1 MISFTNIWTVAAY
14 ELKTLYRSWFFRIFS
29 VLTLLILF
37 GMNMGVFAVPDAQ
50 WTPRAIPANIPYLNV
65 LFVNVAQAVIA
76 VFLASDFLRRD
87 KKLDTTEVIYARPI
101 SNGEYVVGK
110 TLGIMILFTG
120 LVVVVLLMALVFNI
134 ILKDTPVVWEAYL
147 LYPLLISIPTLTFI
161 LGLSFFLMIILRSQ
175 AVTFIILLGYIGLTL
190 FYFTDKLHGL
200 LDYMSFYFPMVYSG
214 FIGFA
219 DIDAILLQ
227 RGAYFLLG
235 IGFIFAT
242 IRFLGRLPQT
252 GRWNSVNLIA
262 FMLFLVAGSALGY
275 QFHRGFSAQESE
287 RRQYVRLNNGYADF
301 PVADIVLNDLHL
313 QQHGKH
319 LQVSSS
325 IMLTNRNDTT
335 LDTLL
340 FSLNPGFTVDSITGR
355 GGSLKYTRN
364 RHLVMVT
371 PEGGIAADRRM
382 RLTFYY
388 RGTPDPNVA
397 YLDITKKK
405 RAVLKKI
412 ILATVDKEPGFTD
425 PEYVLLTRE
434 MLWYP
439 AAGVGFNNV
448 TYQPAVLDFVRFSLT
463 VVPEE
468 GLTAIAPG
476 QVEENDGTFSFRPEK
491 DLNTLPLVIGPF
503 SKMRRTVDQ
512 VEYTLYLK
520 KDHDYFTGFFPS
532 LSDTLDGLIREAK
545 EAYEYEDLDL
555 YYSFPRVSLVE
566 TPVQFHPYERP
577 YTQYVEMV
585 QPEMI
590 FLPERG
596 VGLQTLDFRRFKSA
610 EERRNK
616 ERNNGRTAEE
626 IETDL
631 FRNFI
636 NNTFFSNEITI
647 GRGFRG
653 RGEDLITYD
662 GKALYSRNPYAA
674 FPLYYNLVS
683 GISSK
688 DYPVV
693 NTMIETYLKEG
704 YEVSPRESFR
714 GGISDSERANIALR
728 EQSLVEIFAR
738 YNQDLTSHAIYQSG
752 SFLINA
758 LHNRVGRSEFDSF
771 LYYYIEDHAFT
782 EITFEQ
788 LAADFRSDFGVE
800 IAPYLDFIKSGK
812 ALPEFLVSEP
822 EYYQTRDDYGD
833 VYVVRLKISNIGG
846 SAGLIDLTFRVPGSG
861 GFDGGG
867 MSTEQRLYELEAG
880 MTKDVQLV
888 FYSQPRMMTVN
899 TVISGNIPSSFS
911 VFLRSPEEK
920 VITDLGE
927 HSEESDIPVNMYN
940 GDEIVVDNEDA
951 GFSYVSVSKESKL
964 KRFIDSRKEA
974 TGRINYNAIN
984 PWWTPGTWTQ
994 VAHSGFYGQTIRSAM
1009 AVRSGDGSNKAA
1021 WSAALPYAGYYDV
1034 YVYIPVS
1041 AMYRP
1046 PSGRSRGEGG
1056 GGRGGGG
1063 SRGPEFADRGAV
1075 YEYTVSSNEG
1085 AEAVNYSMDA
1095 PEDGWNRLGTFHFP
1109 ADTATVE
1116 LTNHTSGSRVIAD
1129 AVKWV
1134 LRE

>member
-1 MISFTNIWTVAAY
+1 VISLNNIWSVAAY

-29 VLTLLILF
+29 IITLLILF
-37 GMNMGVFAVPDAQ
+37 GMNMGVFAVKDAQ
-50 WTPRAIPANIPYLNV
+50 WTSRAIPANIPYLNV

-87 KKLDTTEVIYARPI
+87 QKLDTTEVIYARPI
-101 SNGEYVVGK
+101 SNGAYVVGK

-120 LVVVVLLMALVFNI
+120 LVIVVLLMALVFNL
-134 ILKDTPVVWEAYL
+134 ILKDTPVVWQAYL

-161 LGLSFFLMIILRSQ
+161 LGLSFFLMIVLRSQ
-175 AVTFIILLGYIGLTL
+175 AITFIILLGYIGLTL
-190 FYFTDKLHGL
+190 FYFMDKLHGL
-200 LDYMSFYFPMVYSG
+200 LDYMAFYFPMVYSG

-219 DIDAILLQ
+219 DLDVILLQ
-227 RGAYFLLG
+227 RGAYFLAG

-252 GRWNSVNLIA
+252 GKWNRVNLLA
-262 FMLFLVAGSALGY
+262 FVIFLLAGSYLGY
-275 QFHRGFSAQESE
+275 LFHSGFSDEDSGRQ
-287 RRQYVRLNNGYADF
+287 QYVQLNNNYADS
-301 PVADIVLNDLHL
+301 PVADILLNDLKVKQRGNRL
-313 QQHGKH
+313 
-319 LQVSSS
+319 LVSSS
-325 IMLTNRNDTT
+325 IMLTNRNDAP
-335 LDTLL
+335 LDTII
-340 FSLNPGFTVDSITGR
+340 FSLNPGLKLDSITGR
-355 GGSLKYTRN
+355 EGPLKYTRN
-364 RHLVMVT
+364 KQLVMVT
-371 PEGGIAADRRM
+371 PEGGIFPERQM

-388 RGTPDPNVA
+388 RGTPDPSVA

-405 RAVLKKI
+405 RAALKKI
-412 ILATVDKEPGFTD
+412 ILASVDKEPGFTD

-439 AAGVGFNNV
+439 VSGVGFNNV
-448 TYQPAVLDFVRFSLT
+448 TYQPAVLDFVRFSLSVT
-463 VVPEE
+463 PEE
-468 GLTAIAPG
+468 GLVAVAPG
-476 QVEENDGTFSFRPEK
+476 LMEENKGTFTFRPEQ

-503 SKMRRTVDQ
+503 SKMSRTVDQ

-520 KDHDYFTGFFPS
+520 KDHDYFTVFFPS
-532 LSDTLDGLIREAK
+532 ISDTLDALIREAK
-545 EAYEYEDLDL
+545 EAYEYDDLDL

-616 ERNNGRTAEE
+616 ERNSSRTAEE
-626 IETDL
+626 IEADL

-636 NNTFFSNEITI
+636 SNTFFSNETTM

-653 RGEDLITYD
+653 RGEELITYN
-662 GKALYSRNPYAA
+662 GKELYSRNPYAA
-674 FPLYYNLVS
+674 FPFTTILFP
-683 GISSK
+683 GF
-688 DYPVV
+688 
-693 NTMIETYLKEG
+693 G
-704 YEVSPRESFR
+704 PRDTRWLFR
-714 GGISDSERANIALR
+714 GGVSDSERANIALR
-728 EQSLVEIFAR
+728 EQSLVEIFKR
-738 YNQDLTSHAIYQSG
+738 HNQGLTSQAIYQSG
-752 SFLINA
+752 SFLVNA
-758 LHNRVGRSEFDSF
+758 LQSRVGRSEFDSF

-788 LAADFRSDFGVE
+788 LSADFRNDFGVE

-833 VYVVRLKISNIGG
+833 VYVVRLRISNIGG

-861 GFDGGG
+861 GFGSGG

-880 MTKDVQLV
+880 QTKDVQLV

-899 TVISGNIPSSFS
+899 TIISGNIPSSFS
-911 VFLRSPEEK
+911 VFLRSPAEK
-920 VITDLGE
+920 VITGLVE
-927 HSEESDIPVNMYN
+927 YARESETPVNTYE
-940 GDEIVVDNEDA
+940 GDEIVVDNEDP
-951 GFSYVSVSKESKL
+951 GFSYVSVSKESKV
-964 KRFIDSRKEA
+964 KRFLDSRKPA
-974 TGRINYNAIN
+974 TSRINYNTIN
-984 PWWTPGTWTQ
+984 PWWTPGTL
-994 VAHSGFYGQTIRSAM
+994 
-1009 AVRSGDGSNKAA
+1009 VRSGDGSNKAF
-1021 WSAALPYAGYYDV
+1021 WSTVLTEPGYYDI

-1046 PSGRSRGEGG
+1046 PTNRSREGG

-1063 SRGPEFADRGAV
+1063 SRGPEFADKGTV
-1075 YEYTVSSNEG
+1075 YQYTVSSNEG
-1085 AEAVNYSMDA
+1085 TETVNYSLDA
-1095 PEDGWNRLGTFHFP
+1095 PEEGWNRLGTFHFP
-1109 ADTATVE
+1109 ADTATIE
-1116 LTNHTSGSRVIAD
+1116 LTNHTNGSRVFAD
-1129 AVKWV
+1129 AVKWA
-1134 LRE
+1134 LRD